1 MPPIFRIRSILI
13 IVFFVLLWVSALVDI
28 LKNNFKKNN
37 KLIWII
43 VVVMLPCLENDESLR
58 GVFQTLYRKD
68 NLVDFYQNKSWRS
81 C

>member
-13 IVFFVLLWVSALVDI
+13 IAFFVLMWMSAFVEI
-28 LKNNFKKNN
+28 LKNNFKKNY

-43 VVVMLPCLENDESLR
+43 VVVLIPIL
-58 GVFQTLYRKD
+58 GAILYFMIGRK
-68 NLVDFYQNKSWRS
+68 QKIIKK

>member
-68 NLVDFYQNKSWRS
+68 NLGDFYQNKSWRS

>member
-13 IVFFVLLWVSALVDI
+13 IVFFILLWVPALVDI

-58 GVFQTLYRKD
+58 GVFQTLMERII
-68 NLVDFYQNKSWRS
+68 
-81 C
+81 

>member
-58 GVFQTLYRKD
+58 GIFQTLYRKII
-68 NLVDFYQNKSWRS
+68 
-81 C
+81 

>member
-43 VVVMLPCLENDESLR
+43 VVVMLPLI
-58 GVFQTLYRKD
+58 GAILYIMIGRNQKII
-68 NLVDFYQNKSWRS
+68 KK
-81 C
+81 

>member
-43 VVVMLPCLENDESLR
+43 VVVMLPLI
-58 GVFQTLYRKD
+58 GAILYFMIGRNQKIT
-68 NLVDFYQNKSWRS
+68 KR
-81 C
+81 